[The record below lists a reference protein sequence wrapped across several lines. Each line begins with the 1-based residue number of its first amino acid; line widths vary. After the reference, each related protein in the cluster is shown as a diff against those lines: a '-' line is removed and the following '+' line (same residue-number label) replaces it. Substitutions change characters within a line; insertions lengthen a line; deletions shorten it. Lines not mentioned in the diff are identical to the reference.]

1 LAQWLDRW
9 LAAPMFVLS
18 IVYLAVAAGVV
29 HRLGDVHFTA
39 VEAEVMLWCLLAL
52 TPVFVLEAW
61 LRFCLTRSQMPFWPR
76 LGLLLLVHLVPFA
89 RMGLRAHADAGKMW
103 LPWLG
108 WQTVDRALRRTMERF
123 FSVPMIVIAL
133 MVLPVLALEHFWE
146 EQVHQHY
153 ALKLALDLA
162 NSLIWMAFAIEFT
175 LSVGMAESK
184 LAYCLQNWIDVAVVA
199 LPVLDFL
206 PILRVLRLAR
216 LAQLNQLSQMGR
228 LYRLRGMLMKAWRA
242 FLLLEMLSRLLG
254 NYKERRLK
262 KLKDLAAAREIELAE
277 LRQEIRELEEAVQK
291 ETAAAPP
298 PAQTQEA
305 ATKRDIID

>member
-1 LAQWLDRW
+1 
-9 LAAPMFVLS
+9 
-18 IVYLAVAAGVV
+18 
-29 HRLGDVHFTA
+29 
-39 VEAEVMLWCLLAL
+39 
-52 TPVFVLEAW
+52 
-61 LRFCLTRSQMPFWPR
+61 
-76 LGLLLLVHLVPFA
+76 
-89 RMGLRAHADAGKMW
+89 
-103 LPWLG
+103 
-108 WQTVDRALRRTMERF
+108 
-123 FSVPMIVIAL
+123 MIVIAL

-291 ETAAAPP
+291 EKAAAPP